1 MQKKTKQKAFNRPK
15 HAKKHLQ
22 QHQNKTKKDKKKRRE
37 NLECGEMSID
47 QKRLTIVTTTTTIRM
62 NLFIHIMVRVKEVD

>member
-1 MQKKTKQKAFNRPK
+1 MQRNIYNKTKTKQKKTKN
-15 HAKKHLQ
+15 
-22 QHQNKTKKDKKKRRE
+22 KKRRE

-47 QKRLTIVTTTTTIRM
+47 QKRLTIVTTTTTISK

>member
-1 MQKKTKQKAFNRPK
+1 MQRNIYNKKKNK
-15 HAKKHLQ
+15 
-22 QHQNKTKKDKKKRRE
+22 KTKKDKKRRE

-47 QKRLTIVTTTTTIRM
+47 QKRLTIVTTTTTISM

>member
-1 MQKKTKQKAFNRPK
+1 MQRNIYNNTKTKQK
-15 HAKKHLQ
+15 
-22 QHQNKTKKDKKKRRE
+22 KTKKRRE